1 MGSYRSP
8 LNKELSAEPRAIVR
22 RLQAEIAQQQVTV
35 EALRAAGHLT
45 ADAEKHLRF
54 LKESLDL
61 LR

>member
-8 LNKELSAEPRAIVR
+8 LTAELGAEARAIIR
-22 RLQAEIAQQQVTV
+22 RLQDEIAQQQETV

-45 ADAEKHLRF
+45 ADAEQHLRF

-61 LR
+61 LQ